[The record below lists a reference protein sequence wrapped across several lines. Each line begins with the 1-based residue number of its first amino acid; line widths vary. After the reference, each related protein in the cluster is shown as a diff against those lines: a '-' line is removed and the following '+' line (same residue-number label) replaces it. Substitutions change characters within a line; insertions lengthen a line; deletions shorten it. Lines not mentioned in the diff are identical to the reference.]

1 MAQPMGQLGT
11 NETVL
16 AVAEENRALLKQLD
30 RVLAGIPTKTYTAA
44 EGAFR
49 RGGVGKHVRHVLEF
63 YQAVLNEFPE
73 VIDYDS
79 RTRESEIEE
88 DPNAARERI
97 QHLVSRIDDLRARVE
112 NRSHDSIAKLLRFSS
127 ERPLGTVASSVG
139 RELVFLSSHT
149 VHHLALIRFIL
160 ESLGYEVSDDF
171 GVAPSTL
178 RYENKG

>member
-1 MAQPMGQLGT
+1 MAQPIGQT
-11 NETVL
+11 EKHEVVL
-16 AVAEENRALLKQLD
+16 AVAEENRALLIQLD
-30 RVLAGIPTKTYTAA
+30 RVLAGIPAKTYTAA

-63 YQAVLNEFPE
+63 YQSVLNEFPE

-88 DPNAARERI
+88 NPSAARERI
-97 QHLVSRIDDLRARVE
+97 RRLVSRIADLRTRIE

-127 ERPLGTVASSVG
+127 ERPLGTVPTSVG

-160 ESLGYEVSDDF
+160 ESQGYELPDEF

-178 RYENKG
+178 RYEKKG